1 MARLRLLALLAPTL
15 AADAVTWV
23 TESNPTPSYV
33 RDAAV
38 VVHDNKLF
46 VIGGESTMGP
56 GALDTVMSYS
66 TDGSTWV
73 TETTP
78 LPNRLYG
85 HTADSLGSKVRL
97 SCPAS
102 PG

>member
-1 MARLRLLALLAPTL
+1 MTRLRLLALLVSTP

-33 RDAAV
+33 RDAAT

-46 VIGGESTMGP
+46 VMGGASGF
-56 GALDTVMSYS
+56 GLDTVMSS

-78 LPNRLYG
+78 LPDQIYG
-85 HTADSLGSKVRL
+85 HTAESLGSKVRL

-102 PG
+102 AG